1 MREPAQRA
9 QEPPLPR
16 QGQER
21 ELAPPLVPGPGQRAL
36 RVLVRPPALWV
47 LAVVVGGAV
56 VKGAATAG
64 PKAGNAVG
72 GAADS
77 QAGAATEQASPPLVP
92 PSQGTPAAA
101 SRTVDAAPGR
111 SVLGAAVRAVH
122 RLGGVLARASAPVG
136 PATSAVVQADREGVT
151 CDVYEH
157 AREQ

>member
-1 MREPAQRA
+1 MRSVERPTVRQARHGAGIPA
-9 QEPPLPR
+9 
-16 QGQER
+16 
-21 ELAPPLVPGPGQRAL
+21 
-36 RVLVRPPALWV
+36 
-47 LAVVVGGAV
+47 
-56 VKGAATAG
+56 AG
-64 PKAGNAVG
+64 STIARH
-72 GAADS
+72 
-77 QAGAATEQASPPLVP
+77 
-92 PSQGTPAAA
+92 PAAA